1 MHLSS
6 QPIMWQQYNTDT
18 SQELRS
24 NAHRI
29 SVGKRDRRDS
39 GRAMAVD
46 ARQAGLI
53 SSETAKITWDFHTQ
67 RSLECTQN
75 GVQFHK
81 HG

>member
-46 ARQAGLI
+46 ARQAGLSI
-53 SSETAKITWDFHTQ
+53 SE
-67 RSLECTQN
+67 N
-75 GVQFHK
+75 GVWEKPDWFKFRQQFK
-81 HG
+81 